1 MVFIQLFVFPLSP
14 CCPVDPLE
22 YAQLSVSDRINHL
35 GLTDHYS
42 HEFLRNLWRA
52 AGKECSPAEFAAQ
65 VFAAVV
71 PTSAL
76 YSLSLA
82 HVVNFYLD
90 EDKKVARDKIVELS
104 KSDDQ
109 NASAEIMKYVSEAL
123 SKWPL
128 VILLEFALTRI
139 SRIGP
144 SSKTHCL

>member
-22 YAQLSVSDRINHL
+22 YAQLSASDHINHL
-35 GLTDHYS
+35 GLPDNYS
-42 HEFLRNLWRA
+42 HGFLRNLWQA
-52 AGKECSPAEFAAQ
+52 AGKECSPAQFAAQ
-65 VFAAVV
+65 VFAAVI

-82 HVVNFYLD
+82 HIVNFYLD
-90 EDKKVARDKIVELS
+90 EDKKAARDKIVELA
-104 KSDDQ
+104 KSEDE

-128 VILLEFALTRI
+128 IIILGLTLTRT

>member
-1 MVFIQLFVFPLSP
+1 MVFIQSFVFPLSP

-22 YAQLSVSDRINHL
+22 YAQLSASDRINHL
-35 GLTDHYS
+35 GLTDNYS
-42 HEFLRNLWRA
+42 HGFLRNLWQA
-52 AGKECSPAEFAAQ
+52 AGKECSPAQFAAQ
-65 VFAAVV
+65 VFAAVI

-82 HVVNFYLD
+82 HIVNFYLD
-90 EDKKVARDKIVELS
+90 EDKKAARDKIVELA
-104 KSDDQ
+104 KSEDK

-128 VILLEFALTRI
+128 IIILELTLTRA

>member
-1 MVFIQLFVFPLSP
+1 MVFIQSFVFPLSP

-35 GLTDHYS
+35 GLTDNYS
-42 HEFLRNLWRA
+42 HGFLRNLWQA
-52 AGKECSPAEFAAQ
+52 AGKECSPAQFAAQ
-65 VFAAVV
+65 VFAAVI

-82 HVVNFYLD
+82 HIVNFYLD
-90 EDKKVARDKIVELS
+90 EDKKAARDKIVELA
-104 KSDDQ
+104 KSEDE

-128 VILLEFALTRI
+128 IILLELTLTRT